1 MTTLFPPAEFD
12 SWAAEYDEDVYSDS
26 GFPFEGYAS
35 ILQAILDQADPR
47 PNSSVLDLGIGTG
60 NLAQLFRK
68 RDCEIWGLDF
78 SAEMLTKA
86 RIKLPSA
93 NLEQAD
99 ITAGWPSSFL
109 RQFDYVVSAYTF
121 HHFPLNEKV
130 RLVQDIL
137 TNHLS
142 PDDQLIIGDVAF
154 KDADE
159 QKIYRDKLGDEW
171 EEEYYWLVNETL
183 GNFAI
188 LNILSRFIK
197 ISYCAGI
204 FIFPSR

>member
-12 SWAAEYDEDVYSDS
+12 SWAAEYDEDVYSDNS
-26 GFPFEGYAS
+26 FPFEGYS
-35 ILQAILDQADPR
+35 TILQTIVDQADPR

-60 NLAQLFRK
+60 NLAQQFFK
-68 RDCEIWGLDF
+68 RDCVIWGLDF
-78 SAEMLTKA
+78 SAKMLAKA
-86 RIKLPSA
+86 KIKLPSA

-99 ITAGWPSSFL
+99 ITAEWPPSFL

-121 HHFPLNEKV
+121 HHFPRDGKV

-142 PDDQLIIGDVAF
+142 PGGRLIIGDVAF

-159 QKIYRDKLGDEW
+159 QKKYRDKLGDEW

-183 GNFAI
+183 GDFAI
-188 LNILSRFIK
+188 INIPTRFIK
-197 ISYCAGI
+197 ISDCAGI
-204 FIFPSR
+204 FIFTSR